1 MLEFLF
7 PLSKPHYDD
16 LFNYLQNGQR
26 VFFLY
31 IVNFSKQLGQIP
43 FTPFLMR
50 VL

>member
-1 MLEFLF
+1 MPEFLF
-7 PLSKPHYDD
+7 PCSMSNYDD
-16 LFNYLQNGQR
+16 LFNYLQNGHR

-31 IVNFSKQLGQIP
+31 IVNFCKQLGQIP